1 MRGALAIAE
10 TCNDV
15 GSAPERAR
23 RWRLGPGVR
32 KGVLLVHIASAGSWI
47 GIDIAMAVLIFT
59 ALFTNDD
66 RTKAVS
72 YQALGQFV
80 VWSLLIVGLIC
91 LVSGIVLGLGTKY
104 GLVRYWWVATKLVL
118 NLLLT
123 ALVLISLR
131 GEIVEKAE
139 QGRQFLAGEQVK
151 LAEVGDLLFPPIVS
165 PTVLLIA
172 LILAVFKPWG
182 RIRKRTPRAIP
193 ASELQG
199 R

>member
-1 MRGALAIAE
+1 MITQNR
-10 TCNDV
+10 NDPS
-15 GSAPERAR
+15 SAPERVR
-23 RWRLGPGVR
+23 RWRLGANAR
-32 KGVLLVHIASAGSWI
+32 KSVLLVHIASAGSWI

-80 VWSLLIVGLIC
+80 VSSLLIVGLVC
-91 LVSGIVLGLGTKY
+91 LISGILLGLGTKY
-104 GLVRYWWVATKLVL
+104 GIVRYWWVATKLAL

-123 ALVLISLR
+123 SLVLISLR
-131 GEIVEKAE
+131 GEVVAKAE
-139 QGRQFLAGEQVK
+139 QGRQFLAGDRVT

-165 PTVLLIA
+165 PTALLIA
-172 LILAVFKPWG
+172 LALAIFKPWG
-182 RIRKRTPRAIP
+182 RIRKRAPRELP
-193 ASELQG
+193 TSELQG

>member
-1 MRGALAIAE
+1 MGGAVAIAE
-10 TCNDV
+10 TRNDPS
-15 GSAPERAR
+15 SAQGRAC
-23 RWRLGPGVR
+23 RWRLGPGGR

-80 VWSLLIVGLIC
+80 VWSLLIVGLVC
-91 LVSGIVLGLGTKY
+91 LISGILLGLGTKY
-104 GLVRYWWVATKLVL
+104 GLVRYWWVAVKLAL
-118 NLLLT
+118 NLMLT
-123 ALVLISLR
+123 SLVLISLR
-131 GEIVEKAE
+131 GEVVAKAE
-139 QGRQFLAGEQVK
+139 QGRQFLAGDRVT

-172 LILAVFKPWG
+172 MALAVFKPWG
-182 RIRKRTPRAIP
+182 RIRNRAPSAIP
-193 ASELQG
+193 ASEQ
-199 R
+199 